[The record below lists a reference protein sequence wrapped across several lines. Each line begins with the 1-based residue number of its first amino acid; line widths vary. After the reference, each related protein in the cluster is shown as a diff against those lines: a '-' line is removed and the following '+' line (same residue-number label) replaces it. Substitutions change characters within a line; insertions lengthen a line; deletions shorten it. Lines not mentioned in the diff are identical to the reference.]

1 MPPAADIARIM
12 TTLDRHTG
20 PAAAHSDSA
29 PVARS
34 RVLVAD
40 DDNDVRRLLVQNL
53 DMEGYHVTACDN
65 GEDAREL
72 ARTTAPDVIV
82 LDVMMPR
89 RDGFDVLASLKS
101 NPATRGIPVV
111 LLSAKASDEDVWQ
124 GWRAGADYYVTK
136 PFNLEELLRFIEQA
150 IDSAARSRG

>member
-1 MPPAADIARIM
+1 M
-12 TTLDRHTG
+12 
-20 PAAAHSDSA
+20 
-29 PVARS
+29 
-34 RVLVAD
+34 LVAD
-40 DDNDVRRLLVQNL
+40 DDHDVRRLLVENL
-53 DMEGYHVTACDN
+53 ELEGFDVTACDN
-65 GEDAREL
+65 GDDAREL

-111 LLSAKASDEDVWQ
+111 LLSARARDEDVWQ

-136 PFNLEELLRFIEQA
+136 PFNLDELLRFIDQA
-150 IDSAARSRG
+150 VDKVTRSRG